1 MKLEGKTYHDLMNN
15 EDLQKHF
22 LEQYDALLIKKLK
35 RLGYP
40 EAALAHAE
48 IRKRITSEFELL
60 N

>member
-1 MKLEGKTYHDLMNN
+1 MNLEGKTYYDLMNN
-15 EDLQKHF
+15 KDLQKHF
-22 LEQYDALLIKKLK
+22 LEQYTLLIQKLR
-35 RLGYP
+35 RLGYL

>member
-1 MKLEGKTYHDLMNN
+1 MNLKEKTYYDLMNN
-15 EDLQKHF
+15 KNLQMHF

-35 RLGYP
+35 RLGYL

>member
-1 MKLEGKTYHDLMNN
+1 MKLAGKTYYDLLNN

-22 LEQYDALLIKKLK
+22 LEQYALLIQKLR
-35 RLGYP
+35 RLGYL

-60 N
+60 T